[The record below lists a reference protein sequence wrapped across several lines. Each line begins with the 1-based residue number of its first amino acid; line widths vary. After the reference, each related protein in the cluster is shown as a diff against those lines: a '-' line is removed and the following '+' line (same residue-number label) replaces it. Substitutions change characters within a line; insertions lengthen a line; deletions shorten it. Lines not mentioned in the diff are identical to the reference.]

1 MLKNK
6 VKDMVDINSN
16 IFHERLAG
24 ILREWPNLKL
34 LILFGS
40 RARGDHRRDSDW
52 DFAALYEEGSDRK
65 DISSQFKIYTLLEQ
79 ALEIPDDKIDVVDLK
94 GCSPILA
101 HYVVRDGQLLY
112 ERETGLF
119 EGFKQKFLMNS
130 EESKALYR
138 QLRNNLEIALR
149 EKGV

>member
-1 MLKNK
+1 MN
-6 VKDMVDINSN
+6 
-16 IFHERLAG
+16 RLVEKITA
-24 ILREWPNLKL
+24 IVEKLPNLKL

-40 RARGDHRRDSDW
+40 RARGEHKPDSDW
-52 DFAALYEEGSDRK
+52 DFAVLYEERSAQK
-65 DISSQFKIYTLLEQ
+65 DISSLLKIYTLLEQ
-79 ALEIPDDKIDVVDLK
+79 ALEIPEDKIDVIDLK

-101 HYVVRDGQLLY
+101 HYVARDGQLLY

-119 EGFKQKFLMNS
+119 EGFKEKFLMNP

-138 QLRNNLEIALR
+138 QLRNNLEISLR

>member
-1 MLKNK
+1 MLMNK
-6 VKDMVDINSN
+6 D
-16 IFHERLAG
+16 
-24 ILREWPNLKL
+24 EWQKRIAKIPQAMQDLKL

-40 RARGDHRRDSDW
+40 RARGEHKPDSDW
-52 DFAALYEEGSDRK
+52 DFAVLYEERSDRK
-65 DISSQFKIYTLLEQ
+65 DISSLLKIYTLLEQ

-94 GCSPILA
+94 ECSPILA
-101 HYVVRDGQLLY
+101 HYVARDGQLLY

-119 EGFKQKFLMNS
+119 EVFKEKFLMNP

-138 QLRNNLEIALR
+138 QLRNNLEISLR

>member
-1 MLKNK
+1 MN
-6 VKDMVDINSN
+6 
-16 IFHERLAG
+16 RLVEKITA
-24 ILREWPNLKL
+24 IVEKLPNLKL

-40 RARGDHRRDSDW
+40 RARGEHKPDSDW
-52 DFAALYEEGSDRK
+52 DFAVLYEERSDRK
-65 DISSQFKIYTLLEQ
+65 DISSLLKIYTLLEQ

-94 GCSPILA
+94 ECSPILA
-101 HYVVRDGQLLY
+101 HYVARDGQLLY

-119 EGFKQKFLMNS
+119 EVFKEKFLMNP

-138 QLRNNLEIALR
+138 QLRNNLEISLR

>member
-1 MLKNK
+1 MN
-6 VKDMVDINSN
+6 
-16 IFHERLAG
+16 RLVEKITA
-24 ILREWPNLKL
+24 IVEKLPNLKL

-40 RARGDHRRDSDW
+40 RARGEHRPDSDW
-52 DFAALYEEGSDRK
+52 DFAVLYGERSDRK
-65 DISSQFKIYTLLEQ
+65 DISSLLKIYTLLEQ

-94 GCSPILA
+94 ECSPILA
-101 HYVVRDGQLLY
+101 HYVARDGQLLY

-119 EGFKQKFLMNS
+119 EVFKEKFLMNP

-138 QLRNNLEIALR
+138 QLRNNLEISLR

>member
-1 MLKNK
+1 MNK
-6 VKDMVDINSN
+6 D
-16 IFHERLAG
+16 
-24 ILREWPNLKL
+24 EWQKRIAKIPQAMQDLKL

-40 RARGDHRRDSDW
+40 RARGEHKPDSDW
-52 DFAALYEEGSDRK
+52 DFAVLYEERSAQK
-65 DISSQFKIYTLLEQ
+65 DISSLLKIYTLLEQ

-94 GCSPILA
+94 ECSPILA
-101 HYVVRDGQLLY
+101 HYVARDGQLLY

-119 EGFKQKFLMNS
+119 EVFKEKFLMNP

-138 QLRNNLEIALR
+138 QLRNNLEISLR

>member
-1 MLKNK
+1 MN
-6 VKDMVDINSN
+6 
-16 IFHERLAG
+16 RLAEK
-24 ILREWPNLKL
+24 ITAIVEKLPNLKL

-40 RARGDHRRDSDW
+40 RARREHKPDSDW
-52 DFAALYEEGSDRK
+52 DFAVLYEERSDRK
-65 DISSQFKIYTLLEQ
+65 DISSLLKIYTLLEQ

-94 GCSPILA
+94 ECSPILA
-101 HYVVRDGQLLY
+101 HYVARDGQLLY

-119 EGFKQKFLMNS
+119 EVFKEKFLMNP

-138 QLRNNLEIALR
+138 QLRNNLEISLR

>member
-1 MLKNK
+1 MT
-6 VKDMVDINSN
+6 D
-16 IFHERLAG
+16 LADK
-24 ILREWPNLKL
+24 ITPLAEQLPNLQM

-40 RARGDHRRDSDW
+40 RARGDHRPDSDW
-52 DFAALYEEGSDRK
+52 DFAVLYEEGSNRK
-65 DISSQFKIYTLLEQ
+65 DISSQFKIYSLLEQ
-79 ALEIPDDKIDVVDLK
+79 ALEIPEDKIDVIDLK

-101 HYVVRDGQLLY
+101 HYVARDGQLLY

-119 EGFKQKFLMNS
+119 EGFKEKFLMNP

-138 QLRNNLEIALR
+138 QLRNNLEISLR

>member
-1 MLKNK
+1 MVKNTKELKII
-6 VKDMVDINSN
+6 DTINR
-16 IFHERLAG
+16 ITTTVEK
-24 ILREWPNLKL
+24 IPNLKL

-40 RARGDHRRDSDW
+40 RARGEHKPDSDW
-52 DFAALYEEGSDRK
+52 DFAVLYEERSDRK
-65 DISSQFKIYTLLEQ
+65 DISSLLKIYTLLEQ

-94 GCSPILA
+94 ECSPILA
-101 HYVVRDGQLLY
+101 HYVARDGQLLY

-119 EGFKQKFLMNS
+119 EVFKEKFLMNP

-138 QLRNNLEIALR
+138 QLRNNLEISLR

>member
-1 MLKNK
+1 MT
-6 VKDMVDINSN
+6 D
-16 IFHERLAG
+16 LADK
-24 ILREWPNLKL
+24 ITPLAEQLPNLQM

-40 RARGDHRRDSDW
+40 RARGEHKPDSDW
-52 DFAALYEEGSDRK
+52 DFAVLYEEGSNRK
-65 DISSQFKIYTLLEQ
+65 DISSQFKIYSLLEQ
-79 ALEIPDDKIDVVDLK
+79 ALEIPEDKIDVIDLK

-101 HYVVRDGQLLY
+101 HYVARDGQLLY

-119 EGFKQKFLMNS
+119 EGFKEKFLMNP

-138 QLRNNLEIALR
+138 QLRNNLEISLR